1 MRTGEDAPTFFE
13 RYLMRLLI
21 CPLVRSFD
29 VTRQFLVARMGG
41 VVLAALAAQA
51 TLTACTALVVHPP
64 PIGLRHEPTE
74 QYVPPE
80 PPSGYTAKA
89 IQYAPRD
96 MAAAANPL
104 AVQAGVDML
113 AQGGSAIDA
122 AITVQMVL
130 NLVEPQS
137 SGIGGGAFMLHLNQ
151 ATAQMLAYDGR
162 ETAPKA
168 ATADMFIGKDGT
180 PLDFAGA
187 VDGGLAVGTP
197 GLLRMLEAAHKAH
210 GKLPWAQLFAPAI
223 ALADAGF
230 AISERMNVSIA
241 GSAARIKAQGEP
253 GASYFLKAD
262 GTAKATGT
270 LLKNPE
276 LAATLRTIAAG
287 GANSFYTGDI
297 ARDIVAKVRTHPT
310 NPGRLT
316 LTDMSGYVHKVREP
330 VCGVYRVSYRICGVP
345 APSSGGISVLQTLG
359 ILNNF
364 DLAGLEAN
372 TVDSVHLV
380 SEAYRLAY
388 ADQAKYIADSDFV
401 SVPVAGM
408 LDPAYLTARSKLIS
422 MQKTIGTPV
431 AGMPAGASAAGT
443 DTSLNLPSTSHMSI
457 VDRNGNAISMTT
469 TIENGFGS
477 LQMVRGFLLN
487 NQLTDFSF
495 TERDTDGSL
504 VANRVQ
510 PLKRPRSAMAPT
522 FVLNAKT
529 GDLEAI
535 IGSPG
540 GSAIIQYTT
549 KSIIGMIDWNLDVQQ
564 AINLPNFG
572 AQTNATTSIEKGSVI
587 DTAALRN
594 ELTARGHTVVQS
606 TVFTSGLHGV
616 TFNGLRSDGAPGLLA
631 RNPGAGVYSGGADPR
646 REGIAKGN
654 Q

>member
-1 MRTGEDAPTFFE
+1 MTTA
-13 RYLMRLLI
+13 RLT
-21 CPLVRSFD
+21 
-29 VTRQFLVARMGG
+29 TRLSTVFLSAAAF
-41 VVLAALAAQA
+41 AALAACGGGGTDLPA
-51 TLTACTALVVHPP
+51 IVAE
-64 PIGLRHEPTE
+64 PIE

-89 IQYAPRD
+89 IQYANKD
-96 MAAAANPL
+96 MVAAANPL
-104 AVQAGVDML
+104 AVQAGVDIL

-122 AITVQMVL
+122 AIAVQMVL

-137 SGIGGGAFMLHLNQ
+137 SGIGGGAFMLHLDKG
-151 ATAQMLAYDGR
+151 TAKVLAYDGR
-162 ETAPKA
+162 EMAPKA
-168 ATADMFIGKDGT
+168 ATANMFIGADGK
-180 PLDFAGA
+180 PLAFTNA
-187 VDGGLAVGTP
+187 VDGGLSVGTP

-230 AISERMNVSIA
+230 AISERMSVSIA
-241 GSAARIKAQGEP
+241 GSAGRIKAQGEP
-253 GASYFLKAD
+253 GASYFLMAD

-276 LAATLRTIAAG
+276 LAATFRSIAAG
-287 GANSFYTGDI
+287 GANAFYTGDI
-297 ARDIVAKVRTHPT
+297 ARDIVAKVSNHPT

-316 LTDMSGYVHKVREP
+316 LADMSGYVHKVREP
-330 VCGVYRVSYRICGVP
+330 VCGVYRVSYRICGMP

-364 DLAGLEAN
+364 DLAGLKAN

-388 ADQAKYIADSDFV
+388 ADRAKYIADSDFV

-422 MQKTIGTPV
+422 MTKTIGTPV
-431 AGMPAGASAAGT
+431 AGMPSGASTAGT

-495 TERDTDGSL
+495 TDRDADGSL

-510 PLKRPRSAMAPT
+510 PLKRPRSSMAPT

-529 GDLEAI
+529 GDLEGI
-535 IGSPG
+535 TGSPG

-549 KSIIGMIDWNLDVQQ
+549 KSIIGMIDWSLNVQQ

-594 ELTARGHTVVQS
+594 ELTARGHTVAQS
-606 TVFTSGLHGV
+606 TAFTSGLHGI
-616 TFNGLRSDGAPGLLA
+616 TFNGLRGDGNAGLLA
-631 RNPGAGVYSGGADPR
+631 RNPGAGVYGGGADPR

-654 Q
+654 P

>member
-1 MRTGEDAPTFFE
+1 MKT
-13 RYLMRLLI
+13 RL
-21 CPLVRSFD
+21 S
-29 VTRQFLVARMGG
+29 TRLNTVLLSAVA
-41 VVLAALAAQA
+41 LAAL
-51 TLTACTALVVHPP
+51 TACGGSDDFL
-64 PIGLRHEPTE
+64 PILAEPTE

-89 IQYAPRD
+89 IQYANKD
-96 MAAAANPL
+96 MVSAANPL
-104 AVQAGVDML
+104 AVQAGVDIL
-113 AQGGSAIDA
+113 AKGGSAIDA
-122 AITVQMVL
+122 AIAVQMVL

-137 SGIGGGAFMLHLNQ
+137 SGIGGGAFMLHLDKGASKIQ
-151 ATAQMLAYDGR
+151 AYDGR
-162 ETAPKA
+162 EMAPKA
-168 ATADMFIGKDGT
+168 ATADMFLGKDGK
-180 PLDFAGA
+180 PLGFTAA

-210 GKLPWAQLFAPAI
+210 GKLPWADLFAPAI
-223 ALADAGF
+223 AMADAGF
-230 AISERMNVSIA
+230 SISERMSVSIA

-276 LAATLRTIAAG
+276 LAATFRAIAAG
-287 GANSFYTGDI
+287 GANAFYTGDI
-297 ARDIVAKVRTHPT
+297 ARDIVAKVSSHPT

-316 LTDMSGYVHKVREP
+316 LADMSGYVHKVREP
-330 VCGVYRVSYRICGVP
+330 VCGVYRVSYRICGMP

-364 DLAGLEAN
+364 DLTAMKAN

-380 SEAYRLAY
+380 SEAHRLAY
-388 ADQAKYIADSDFV
+388 ADRAKYIADSDFV

-408 LDPAYLTARSKLIS
+408 LDPAYLTSRSKIIS
-422 MQKTIGTPV
+422 MTKSMGTPV
-431 AGMPAGASAAGT
+431 AGTPAGASTAGT

-495 TERDTDGSL
+495 TDKDADGSL

-510 PLKRPRSAMAPT
+510 PLKRPRSSMAPT
-522 FVLNAKT
+522 FVMNAKT

-535 IGSPG
+535 TGSPG
-540 GSAIIQYTT
+540 GSAIIQYTA
-549 KSIIGMIDWNLDVQQ
+549 KSIIGMIDWNLNVQQ

-572 AQTNATTSIEKGSVI
+572 AQTNAVTSIEKGSVI

-594 ELTARGHTVVQS
+594 ELTARGHTVAQS
-606 TVFTSGLHGV
+606 TAFASGLHGV
-616 TFNGLRSDGAPGLLA
+616 TFNGLRADGTPGLLA
-631 RNPGAGVYSGGADPR
+631 RNPGAGVYAGGADPR